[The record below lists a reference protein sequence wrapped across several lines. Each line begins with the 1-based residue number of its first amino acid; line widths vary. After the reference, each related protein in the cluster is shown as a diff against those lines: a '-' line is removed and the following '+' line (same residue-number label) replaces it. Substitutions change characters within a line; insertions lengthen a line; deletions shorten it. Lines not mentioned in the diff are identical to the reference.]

1 MEGIILSSKCGY
13 YEVLANEK
21 VYTCKPRGIF
31 RHKKIKPA
39 VGDFVTIDEKENV
52 ISDIKERKNYLIRPS
67 IANVDELAIVMSVV
81 EPEFSSLLIDKF
93 IAYAR
98 YFDIKAN
105 VIITKSDKKYDEASL
120 KEKVDALEKVGV
132 RVLVYSKETLHGLE
146 EIKDLFN
153 NKTIALMGQ
162 TGVGKS
168 SLLNVLVPE
177 SKREI
182 GEYSEFLGRGKHKT
196 KEVILIPY
204 QNGFIAD
211 TPGFSSLELPFFKE
225 DLAKCFVGFEN
236 LYKECKFANCLHINE
251 RDCAVKEEVAK
262 GNISKELYDNYLK
275 ISNELIFRKDRY

>member
-1 MEGIILSSKCGY
+1 MI
-13 YEVLANEK
+13 
-21 VYTCKPRGIF
+21 
-31 RHKKIKPA
+31 
-39 VGDFVTIDEKENV
+39 
-52 ISDIKERKNYLIRPS
+52 
-67 IANVDELAIVMSVV
+67 
-81 EPEFSSLLIDKF
+81 
-93 IAYAR
+93 
-98 YFDIKAN
+98 
-105 VIITKSDKKYDEASL
+105 
-120 KEKVDALEKVGV
+120 
-132 RVLVYSKETLHGLE
+132 VYSKETLNGLE
-146 EIKDLFN
+146 KIKNLFN

-196 KEVILIPY
+196 KEVVLIPY

-262 GNISKELYDNYLK
+262 GIISKELYDNYLK